1 MCQVAVSN
9 LAATYAAYGTSL
21 TGGEG
26 REVVVEEEAFATL
39 VDNVVD
45 NLLVE
50 LGAECDGGERLSLAT
65 GEYGRSVRSGDV
77 VDFAPDGADVGGLTT
92 VETDSFVEDATA
104 HGFFF
109 DVVVVAFYEGS
120 LLVAFLLGE

>member
-1 MCQVAVSN
+1 MAY
-9 LAATYAAYGTSL
+9 LAASYTALGLSL
-21 TGGEG
+21 TCREG
-26 REVVVEEEAFATL
+26 REVIVEQEALATL
-39 VDNVVD
+39 VENVVKD
-45 NLLVE
+45 LLVE
-50 LGAECDGGERLSLAT
+50 FCSKSHCSKALSLAT